1 MGHSDEET
9 PSHIAHARRQRRR
22 DISPPGANRHQWL
35 TGGYQID
42 HVYHTEELSL
52 SITRKVTRKGI
63 QASTRCA
70 ITYAVLPSSVPTLV
84 SISIRWGASLRHSA
98 GPAPSASIHSRVF
111 APAGRC
117 LGAACAHS
125 AGPSPVAYIRRS
137 HQNSSFQ
144 GARGLPYIPK
154 PLHELNYRL
163 Q

>member
-1 MGHSDEET
+1 MILKALPRGEQFPMEIASDGGHA
-9 PSHIAHARRQRRR
+9 PV
-22 DISPPGANRHQWL
+22 G
-35 TGGYQID
+35 
-42 HVYHTEELSL
+42 VYLSM
-52 SITRKVTRKGI
+52 SITRKGI
-63 QASTRCA
+63 RASTRCGIPYA
-70 ITYAVLPSSVPTLV
+70 ILPISVPTLV

-144 GARGLPYIPK
+144 GARGLPYPSPCSAALSTAIDQCKFYSKSPTS
-154 PLHELNYRL
+154 
-163 Q
+163 